1 MGQNRALRC
10 EAWESVTCGRL
21 GARLVLVAGMIL
33 FCSTPARSQLNGY
46 SSVSFGYNQ
55 NPLYNYAK
63 ISDQLKLGYLELSY
77 QKESE
82 HGSLAI
88 RYVGGLTVFNR
99 LQDRTYYE
107 HGLAGTY
114 AIHFTGVASKA
125 NADEEES
132 AESDSTEETEKPP
145 SYADSTGRYLTFG
158 VRIAARH
165 DKAIRRD
172 FDNQGAEAT
181 LAYRFAI
188 GEHSF
193 GRILNTVSSHS
204 YPNVAELS
212 NVNDVLS
219 AELAAWSDGGFIY
232 GINASAGIKYYT
244 TSIFD
249 TTRFQTTPG
258 NSPGK
263 GKGGGNQVGTTTEQ
277 ILLEP
282 QIKGTIQLSAGLFL
296 RKDWSELSS
305 LSAAALYRLTPRYAE
320 RYLAPLTPEASLTED
335 LHADFF
341 SYEGPEIQLRL
352 TQRLFARIGSIL
364 SAEFLHKSYG
374 IPALDLEGNE
384 IEPTRSDLRSSI
396 ELYLSRYFEIS
407 GGLGLDVSLGME
419 VARNQSNDR
428 YNDYSTYAASLGF
441 GIGF

>member
-1 MGQNRALRC
+1 VKRGGL
-10 EAWESVTCGRL
+10 S
-21 GARLVLVAGMIL
+21 ARLVLVAGMVF
-33 FCSTPARSQLNGY
+33 FCSSPARSQLNGY

-77 QKESE
+77 QNEGE
-82 HGSLAI
+82 NGSLAI

-114 AIHFTGVASKA
+114 AIRLADGASK
-125 NADEEES
+125 ADEEES
-132 AESDSTEETEKPP
+132 AESDSTEETDKPP
-145 SYADSTGRYLTFG
+145 SYADSAGSYLTFG
-158 VRIAARH
+158 VRLAARH
-165 DKAIRRD
+165 DKTIRRD
-172 FDNQGAEAT
+172 FDNQGAEVT
-181 LAYRFAI
+181 FAYRFAT

-193 GRILNTVSSHS
+193 GRILNTLSSHS

-219 AELAAWSDGGFIY
+219 AELAAWSDGGFVY
-232 GINASAGIKYYT
+232 GMSASAGIKYYT

-249 TTRFQTTPG
+249 TARFQTTTG

-263 GKGGGNQVGTTTEQ
+263 GKGGGNQVGTTTEE
-277 ILLEP
+277 ILLDP
-282 QIKGTIQLSAGLFL
+282 QINGTVQLSAGLFL
-296 RKDWSELSS
+296 RKNWSAQSS

-335 LHADFF
+335 LYADFF
-341 SYEGPEIQLRL
+341 SYKGPEIQIRL
-352 TQRLFARIGSIL
+352 TQPLFGRIGSIL
-364 SAEFLHKSYG
+364 SAEFLYKTFG

-384 IEPTRSDLRSSI
+384 IEPTRSDLRSSV

-428 YNDYSTYAASLGF
+428 YNDYSTYAVSLGV